1 MVQLF
6 RQAFG
11 EFDQNAPI
19 GRFFNFVERNDE
31 PQTLDD
37 VQIQLMFVQQAQQ
50 PLSPRFAIVRAHA

>member
-1 MVQLF
+1 MGQLF

-19 GRFFNFVERNDE
+19 GRFFDFVERNDE
-31 PQTLDD
+31 SQTLGH
-37 VQIQLMFVQQAQQ
+37 VHIQLMFVQQAQQ